1 MTRHDRQPRQRLDPD
16 SRREAI
22 LSAAAPAFSSAPY
35 DEVKIASISKL
46 AGASDALLYR
56 YFTNKEGLY
65 CAALQTA
72 LESLGQHHR
81 TVVANLPAGV
91 SIRDRVQLLILVHLE
106 HLAQP
111 HSLLPHGPVRAEPR
125 AATTLRSENQAE
137 MIDLLRDQLAPSAQD
152 RHEFALRGFIGFL
165 DAAGDHW
172 VSKGC
177 PEDMRWPLIEAAL
190 GSLQGALGDWA
201 A

>member
-16 SRREAI
+16 ARRAAI

-35 DEVKIASISKL
+35 DEVKIAGISQL

-56 YFTNKEGLY
+56 YFHNKEGLY
-65 CAALQTA
+65 CAALHAA
-72 LESLGQHHR
+72 LESLGQHR
-81 TVVANLPAGV
+81 STVVANLPAGI
-91 SIRDRVQLLILVHLE
+91 SIRDRVQMLILVHLE

-125 AATTLRSENQAE
+125 AATKLRAADRDE
-137 MIDLLRDQLAPSAQD
+137 MIDLLRNQLAPSAQA
-152 RHEFALRGFIGFL
+152 RHEFALRGFLGFL

-172 VSKGC
+172 VSEGC